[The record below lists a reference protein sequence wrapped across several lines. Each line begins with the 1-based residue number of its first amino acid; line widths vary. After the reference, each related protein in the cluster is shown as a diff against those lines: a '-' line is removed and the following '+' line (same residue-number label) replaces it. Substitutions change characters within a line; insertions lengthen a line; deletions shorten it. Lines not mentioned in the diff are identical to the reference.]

1 MFYNLQYKVV
11 VLKTIHFSSYIF
23 LECWMIIEKWHS
35 STNLCIIYEN
45 DKKYDCWESGEE
57 IWKNMMA
64 SGQFESKHYHDE
76 YSTKQTKKFRN
87 FTSNVLKTHKISR
100 KNFYKLTNVLPP
112 SFVKLRFK
120 SMIGKYIWIK
130 QKRVSKGEICTV
142 TQI

>member
-1 MFYNLQYKVV
+1 MYYLWERQKIW
-11 VLKTIHFSSYIF
+11 L
-23 LECWMIIEKWHS
+23 LG
-35 STNLCIIYEN
+35 
-45 DKKYDCWESGEE
+45 ESGGE

-64 SGQFESKHYHDE
+64 NGQFESKHYHDE

-130 QKRVSKGEICTV
+130 QKRVSKGKYVQWLKYKQSLTKIKLDV
-142 TQI
+142 FKDSLH